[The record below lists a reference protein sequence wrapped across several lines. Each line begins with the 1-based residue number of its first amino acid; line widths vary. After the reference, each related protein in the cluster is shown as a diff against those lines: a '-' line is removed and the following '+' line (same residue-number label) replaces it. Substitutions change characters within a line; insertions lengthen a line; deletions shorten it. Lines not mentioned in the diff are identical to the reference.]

1 MRTIRYIALSDLH
14 LGENNSLLTRVDS
27 AGRTDP
33 SSPSRTME
41 KLTACIRT
49 LVESNPPDAE
59 KPALILNGDILE
71 LALATMDQALAVFGH
86 FLRLLLEPGN
96 LLSEIIH
103 IPGNHDHHLWETARE
118 TQYRNYIARLPEG
131 AKPET
136 PWHTTKIVMDMH
148 GEDRLVSDL
157 LTAAARRLAGL
168 GDRAPEIL
176 VAYPNYGVLA
186 ATGDGTRSAL
196 FHHGHFLEDMYA
208 AMSFATTYVNP
219 EYRFPQDVYTL
230 EQENFAW
237 IDFFWSAMGRSGQV
251 GGNIEQLYEVTRDGR
266 RLRAVTDRLAKTIA
280 GRHDIPLLWPDK
292 TEDLEKFYPTGVLIT
307 AYDIIFFWVARMVMG
322 GLEFMDEVPFRDV
335 YIHGLVCDD
344 TGLKMDKSR
353 GNIIDPIEMIE
364 KYGADAVRFTMA
376 LLATEG
382 QNIRLSPTRFEMG
395 RNFNNKLWNAARFVL
410 MNIPEGDYSFD
421 PSRIADIKDRWIIS
435 AFNST
440 IKKCTESLEK
450 YRYADTANLLY
461 DFVWHSFCD
470 WYVEL
475 AKPDLNGEDEER
487 AHLTRGVLAH
497 VLDGCLKML
506 HPMIPYITEELWR
519 MLGKVCKNR
528 DEGET
533 IMLAPWPKCDES
545 LISEEVEDAFS
556 TLIDITRSIRNI
568 RANLNL
574 PERRPI
580 DVTISAADDRHAE
593 MVKKNQDYF
602 RSMAGVGKIKVGA
615 NLERPSLC
623 VVEVVGDT
631 QVFVLL
637 DETNAAA
644 ERKKLEKHKTEV
656 EKYLA
661 SAEKKLQNKN
671 FVERAKPEVVE
682 QARRKKEE
690 LLEQKRII
698 EENLAALGS

>member
-96 LLSEIIH
+96 LFSEIIH

-292 TEDLEKFYPTGVLIT
+292 TEEFVLKHLFRLLVKRVT
-307 AYDIIFFWVARMVMG
+307 RAQERQTTRRLKPQWPLSKKVNENLNRYLNDYVARQWSGEGNPAADRVTFIFG
-322 GLEFMDEVPFRDV
+322 HTHKPFQGMLG
-335 YIHGLVCDD
+335 H
-344 TGLKMDKSR
+344 T
-353 GNIIDPIEMIE
+353 
-364 KYGADAVRFTMA
+364 A
-376 LLATEG
+376 LLNTGGWVVESPKPEPLRGAAMVLLDD
-382 QNIRLSPTRFEMG
+382 RLEAVNLRLY
-395 RNFNNKLWNAARFVL
+395 N
-410 MNIPEGDYSFD
+410 EGDYGVRVEAAAGATSELAGQVEALIQAD
-421 PSRIADIKDRWIIS
+421 PRPWR
-435 AFNST
+435 AFANT
-440 IKKCTESLEK
+440 VKQEA
-450 YRYADTANLLY
+450 RRRMNLL
-461 DFVWHSFCD
+461 
-470 WYVEL
+470 
-475 AKPDLNGEDEER
+475 K
-487 AHLTRGVLAH
+487 TRGGA
-497 VLDGCLKML
+497 
-506 HPMIPYITEELWR
+506 
-519 MLGKVCKNR
+519 
-528 DEGET
+528 
-533 IMLAPWPKCDES
+533 
-545 LISEEVEDAFS
+545 
-556 TLIDITRSIRNI
+556 
-568 RANLNL
+568 
-574 PERRPI
+574 
-580 DVTISAADDRHAE
+580 VTGHRHDSGGSA
-593 MVKKNQDYF
+593 
-602 RSMAGVGKIKVGA
+602 
-615 NLERPSLC
+615 
-623 VVEVVGDT
+623 
-631 QVFVLL
+631 
-637 DETNAAA
+637 
-644 ERKKLEKHKTEV
+644 
-656 EKYLA
+656 
-661 SAEKKLQNKN
+661 
-671 FVERAKPEVVE
+671 
-682 QARRKKEE
+682 
-690 LLEQKRII
+690 
-698 EENLAALGS
+698 